1 MKQHESKLLEYITD
15 AGLDIFSKEVLIKN
29 IDLPEKEVE
38 KAIRNLVNIDFLRVI
53 EKGKYCRYDFRNE
66 FVIGNFLASDGGIA
80 YWTAMNYHGLTE
92 QIPNI
97 IFVQTAKKK
106 SDKTI
111 FGVRYRFIQV
121 KPEKLVGYKN
131 EGYGNLVYKITDIE
145 KTIVDCFDL
154 PHHAGGYN
162 EIIKAFAKAELSA
175 RKLVAYC
182 KAIDNI
188 AVTKRIAFLSELLE
202 KKNMEF
208 FLEYAQR
215 VRNEKYNLFE
225 PHGEKFGKSD
235 RKWRL
240 IINMSID
247 EIMNIARS

>member
-1 MKQHESKLLEYITD
+1 
-15 AGLDIFSKEVLIKN
+15 LICH
-29 IDLPEKEVE
+29 
-38 KAIRNLVNIDFLRVI
+38 
-53 EKGKYCRYDFRNE
+53 Y
-66 FVIGNFLASDGGIA
+66 
-80 YWTAMNYHGLTE
+80 
-92 QIPNI
+92 
-97 IFVQTAKKK
+97 
-106 SDKTI
+106 
-111 FGVRYRFIQV
+111 
-121 KPEKLVGYKN
+121 
-131 EGYGNLVYKITDIE
+131 
-145 KTIVDCFDL
+145 
-154 PHHAGGYN
+154 AGGYN

-225 PHGEKFGKSD
+225 PHGVKSGKSNH
-235 RKWRL
+235 KWRL

-247 EIMNIARS
+247 EIMNIANS